1 MDLLGLRLVPSLPG
15 VCDSAMAIF
24 SLCVCVGGEGTEAP
38 VPTWGGGASTEGRT
52 DLLFGLFCR
61 LPTEQETHLSTER
74 EMSPT
79 WLL

>member
-1 MDLLGLRLVPSLPG
+1 MDLLGLRLLPSLPG

-24 SLCVCVGGEGTEAP
+24 SSCVCVWGGTEAP
-38 VPTWGGGASTEGRT
+38 VPTGWGLPLKGGT

-61 LPTEQETHLSTER
+61 LLTEQETHLSTER